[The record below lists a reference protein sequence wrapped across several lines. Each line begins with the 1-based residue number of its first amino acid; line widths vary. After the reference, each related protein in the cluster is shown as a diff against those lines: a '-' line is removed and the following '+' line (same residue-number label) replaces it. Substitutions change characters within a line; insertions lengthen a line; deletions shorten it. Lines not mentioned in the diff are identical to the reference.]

1 MFSKEANLALRS
13 LAPVLSNVLADLCHG
28 GQPYSV
34 CRILQIFKKRL
45 ERNRVRHLITSFS
58 DRVADENHP
67 SAIFDSVFHVS
78 LDLFK
83 IHIVERSAHRLRQIA
98 DLWVICGFIYV
109 AATNQEAIGN
119 EW

>member
-1 MFSKEANLALRS
+1 MSGVLNLALRS

-45 ERNRVRHLITSFS
+45 ERNRVRDLITSFS

-67 SAIFDSVFHVS
+67 SAIFDNVFHVS
-78 LDLFK
+78 LDRLK
-83 IHIVERSAHRLRQIA
+83 THSVERSAHRLPRNPALRDTCRIIYAAA
-98 DLWVICGFIYV
+98 D
-109 AATNQEAIGN
+109 AE
-119 EW
+119 

>member
-45 ERNRVRHLITSFS
+45 ERSRVRHLITSFS

-67 SAIFDSVFHVS
+67 SATFDSVFHVT
-78 LDLFK
+78 LDLIK
-83 IHIVERSAHRLRQIA
+83 ITICERRA
-98 DLWVICGFIYV
+98 DGLPQMPTPCF
-109 AATNQEAIGN
+109 
-119 EW
+119 